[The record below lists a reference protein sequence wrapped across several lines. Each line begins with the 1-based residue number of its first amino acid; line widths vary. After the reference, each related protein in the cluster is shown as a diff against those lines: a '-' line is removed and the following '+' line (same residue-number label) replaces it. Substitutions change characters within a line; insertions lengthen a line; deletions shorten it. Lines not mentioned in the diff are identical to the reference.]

1 MKFPCLVIYLFIP
14 YKNDYMETSACV
26 TNNVSIELTYGN
38 LQKRK
43 CMFKSQASRV
53 TLHPKEDG

>member
-1 MKFPCLVIYLFIP
+1 MITKR
-14 YKNDYMETSACV
+14 ETSASV
-26 TNNVSIELTYGN
+26 TNNVSLELTYGN

-53 TLHPKEDG
+53 TLHPKEER